1 MRSVDEHLKL
11 CLKNLG
17 PLPAVEVPLSE
28 AAGCVLAQDVVSGI
42 DMPRFDNSSM
52 DGYAV
57 RAAEVASATAGSPVN
72 LPVLGDI
79 PAGRGDALEL
89 APGTTLRIMTG
100 APVPAGA
107 DSVVQVEWTDGGVS
121 QVRIDRPVPP
131 GKNIR
136 RSGEDVREGETV
148 LTAGTW
154 LTARHIT
161 LAASVGI
168 DRLTVHPRPR
178 VVVLPSGSELVP
190 PGKPLQPGQIHDSN
204 GYGLIAAAQAAGTH
218 ARHGGIMPDTPEA
231 VGSMLEAAAAD
242 ADLLI
247 TTGGVSAGAYD
258 TVKAVLRELGTMEFV
273 QVAMQPGKP
282 QGFGTI
288 GPRNTPLFTLPGN
301 PVSALLSFEVFVA
314 PALRRL
320 AGRPDLDRSTPT
332 ATVVEGWRSPPAR
345 RQFARC
351 LLTVTAA
358 GPTVRPVGGQ
368 GSHLVADL
376 AGANCLVIVPEDVT
390 QVSEGD
396 ELPYIV
402 LESGP

>member
-1 MRSVDEHLKL
+1 MRSVDEHLAH
-11 CLKNLG
+11 CLRDLV
-17 PLPAVEVPLSE
+17 PLPAVEIPLPE
-28 AAGCVLAQDVVSGI
+28 AAGCVLALDVVSGI

-57 RAAEVASATAGSPVN
+57 RAAEVEAATEGRPVT

-100 APVPAGA
+100 APMPAGA
-107 DSVVQVEWTDGGVS
+107 DAVVQVEWTDGGTE
-121 QVRIDRPVPP
+121 QVRIHCPSPS

-148 LTAGTW
+148 LTAGTL
-154 LTARHIT
+154 LTARHIA
-161 LAASVGI
+161 LAASVGV

-178 VVVLPSGSELVP
+178 VVVMPSGSELVP
-190 PGKPLQPGQIHDSN
+190 PGKPLAPGQIHDSN
-204 GYGLIAAAQAAGTH
+204 GYALVAAANAAGAR
-218 ARHGGIMPDTPEA
+218 ARHGGIMTDTPEA
-231 VGSMLEAAAAD
+231 VGSMLEEATRD
-242 ADLLI
+242 ADLVI

-258 TVKAVLRELGTMEFV
+258 TVKAVLRELGTVEFTP
-273 QVAMQPGKP
+273 VAMQPGKP

-288 GPRNTPLFTLPGN
+288 KGVPLFTLPGN

-320 AGRPDLDRSTPT
+320 AGRPDVTRELPS
-332 ATVVEGWRSPPAR
+332 ATVVEGWRSPPGR

-351 LLTVTAA
+351 LLTITAG

-376 AGANCLVIVPEDVT
+376 AGANCLVIVPEET
-390 QVSEGD
+390 TAVSEGD

-402 LESGP
+402 LESGS

>member
-1 MRSVDEHLKL
+1 MRSVDEHLSA
-11 CLKNLG
+11 CLSVLT
-17 PLPAVEVPLSE
+17 PLPAVEVPLPE
-28 AAGCVLAQDVVSGI
+28 ALGCVLARDVVSAI

-57 RAAEVASATAGSPVN
+57 HADEVASATEGTPVT

-79 PAGRGDALEL
+79 PAGRGDALDL
-89 APGTTLRIMTG
+89 PPGATLRIMTG
-100 APVPAGA
+100 APMPAGA
-107 DSVVQVEWTDGGVS
+107 DSVVQVEWTDGGTER
-121 QVRIDRPVPP
+121 VRIVRASRP
-131 GKNIR
+131 GQNIR
-136 RSGEDVREGETV
+136 RAGEDVRSGETV
-148 LTAGTW
+148 LRAGTRM
-154 LTARHIT
+154 TARQIT
-161 LAASVGI
+161 LAASVGV

-178 VVVLPSGSELVP
+178 VTVLPSGSELVP
-190 PGKPLQPGQIHDSN
+190 PGKPLEPGQIHDSN
-204 GYGLIAAAQAAGTH
+204 GYGLVAAVTAAG
-218 ARHGGIMPDTPEA
+218 ADAVHGGIMTDTPHDVTA
-231 VGSMLEAAAAD
+231 ALERAAAQS
-242 ADLLI
+242 DLVI

-288 GPRNTPLFTLPGN
+288 GPRGTPLFTLPGN
-301 PVSALLSFEVFVA
+301 PVSALLSFEVFVV

-320 AGRPDLDRSTPT
+320 AGLPDRDRVTAT
-332 ATVVEGWRSPPAR
+332 ATVVEGWRSPAGR

-351 LLTVTAA
+351 LLNVTAG
-358 GPTVRPVGGQ
+358 GPTVKPVGGQ

-376 AGANCLVIVPEDVT
+376 AGANCLVIVPEEVT

-402 LESGP
+402 LESGS

>member
-1 MRSVDEHLKL
+1 MRSVDEHLAA
-11 CLKNLG
+11 CLAGLVA
-17 PLPAVEVPLSE
+17 LPAVEVPLPE
-28 AAGCVLAQDVVSGI
+28 AAGCVLAQDIVSAI

-57 RAAEVASATAGSPVN
+57 RADEVAGAGDEAPVT

-89 APGTTLRIMTG
+89 APGTTMRIMTG
-100 APVPAGA
+100 APMPAGA
-107 DSVVQVEWTDGGVS
+107 DSVVQVEWTDGGTE
-121 QVRIDRPVPP
+121 QVRISRASRL
-131 GKNIR
+131 GQNIR
-136 RSGEDVREGETV
+136 RAGEDVRKGETV
-148 LTAGTW
+148 LTKGTRM
-154 LTARHIT
+154 TSRQIT

-168 DRLTVHPRPR
+168 DRLTVHPLPR

-204 GYGLIAAAQAAGTH
+204 GYGLVAAANAAGAV
-218 ARHGGIMPDTPEA
+218 ARHGGIMPDDPAEVTAALERA
-231 VGSMLEAAAAD
+231 VRD
-242 ADLLI
+242 ADLVI

-288 GPRNTPLFTLPGN
+288 GPDATPLFTLPGN

-320 AGRPDLDRSTPT
+320 AGLPDLDRSTPL
-332 ATVVEGWRSPPAR
+332 ATVVEGWRSPPGR

-376 AGANCLVIVPEDVT
+376 AGANCLVIVPEAVT
-390 QVSEGD
+390 EVGRGD
-396 ELPYIV
+396 ELPYIM
-402 LESGP
+402 LESGS